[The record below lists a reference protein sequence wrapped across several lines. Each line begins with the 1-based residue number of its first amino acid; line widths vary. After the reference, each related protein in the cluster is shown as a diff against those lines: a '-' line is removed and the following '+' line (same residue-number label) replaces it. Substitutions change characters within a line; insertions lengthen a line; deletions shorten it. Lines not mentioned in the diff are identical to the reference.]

1 MKAFENRNVDS
12 VLQAVATANVAV
24 ANGRTVAF
32 AAGGTDVLQLVKDR
46 IPNRPNGGEPDVLV
60 SLQRIRR
67 RNPLTA
73 FVGVDGGVVRLG
85 ALATLTELGAASIVR
100 EQYAVIAEAA
110 DSVATPQ
117 IRNVGTVGGNLAQR
131 PWCWYFR
138 NGFPCFKAGGDRCFS
153 AGGENQLHAIFG
165 GGPSYIVHPSDL
177 APAIVALDANVHIA
191 GPSGERDVPSA
202 EFFVLPRQDARH
214 ENVLA
219 DDEMIMWVDVPVAQP
234 GTRSTYRKI
243 MDREAWTHALASAA
257 VVLRMDGDVCREARI
272 VLGGVAPVPW
282 RVPAAEALLAGQR
295 ITPELA
301 RTVGEAAVAD
311 ARPLAKN
318 AYKVPLTRKL
328 VERTVLDLA
337 TRV

>member
-1 MKAFENRNVDS
+1 MRAFENRNVDS
-12 VLQAVATANVAV
+12 VLEAVAAANVAV
-24 ANGRTVAF
+24 ARGQTVAF
-32 AAGGTDVLQLVKDR
+32 AAGGTDVLQLVKDK
-46 IPNRPNGGEPDVLV
+46 IPNRPNGGEPDLLV

-67 RNPLTA
+67 RDPATA
-73 FVGVDGGVVRLG
+73 IVVIDGGFLRLG
-85 ALATLTELGAASIVR
+85 ALVTLTEVGAATVVR
-100 EQYAVIAEAA
+100 ERFAVLAEAA

-117 IRNVGTVGGNLAQR
+117 IRTVGTVGGNLAQR

-177 APAIVALDANVHIA
+177 APGIVALDATVHVA
-191 GPSGERDVPSA
+191 GPSGERDIPAA

-219 DDEMIMWVDVPVAQP
+219 DDEIITRIDVPVPQP

-257 VVLRMDGDVCREARI
+257 VVLRMDGDVCREARV

-295 ITPELA
+295 VTPDLA
-301 RTVGEAAVAD
+301 RRVGETAVAD

-328 VERTVLDLA
+328 VERTVLELA
-337 TRV
+337 AGA